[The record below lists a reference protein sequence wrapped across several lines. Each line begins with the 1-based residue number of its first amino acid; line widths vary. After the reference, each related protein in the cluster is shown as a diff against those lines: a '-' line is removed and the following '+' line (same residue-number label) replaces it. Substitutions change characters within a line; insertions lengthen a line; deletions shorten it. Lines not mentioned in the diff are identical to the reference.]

1 MNTWSRESHNKL
13 KSLITFLPTE
23 IEYLEQK
30 ITKQASLSVQH
41 NVQHIVQH
49 SVQHDHIHHGLHSGY
64 DPNDH
69 DNLIHQSLNPG
80 FDPGQGHDD

>member
-1 MNTWSRESHNKL
+1 M
-13 KSLITFLPTE
+13 
-23 IEYLEQK
+23 
-30 ITKQASLSVQH
+30 
-41 NVQHIVQH
+41 H
-49 SVQHDHIHHGLHSGY
+49 SVQHHHIHRGHSGY